1 MFFKKQKNEIEWLVV
16 GLGNPGRKFEKTRH
30 NVGFD
35 ALDVAAGKWGI
46 DVRRSKF
53 DGLYGQGNVGG
64 AKVALLKPQ
73 TYMNLSGTSVQ
84 KAASFY
90 RVAAQRIL
98 VLCDDVS
105 LAPGVI
111 RIRLSGSAGGH
122 NGLKSIITFM
132 GEEFPRIKIG
142 VREKPRPG
150 YDLADW
156 VTGRPSAAD
165 AKLIA
170 ARYNEIAAAMELL
183 FKGETS
189 EAMALYNGEGRK

>member
-1 MFFKKQKNEIEWLVV
+1 MFFKRQKNEIEWLVV
-16 GLGNPGRKFEKTRH
+16 GLGNPGKKFEKTRH

-35 ALDVAAGKWGI
+35 ALDVAAAKWGI

-90 RVAAQRIL
+90 KVEAQRIL

-132 GEEFPRIKIG
+132 GEDFPRIKIG
-142 VREKPRPG
+142 VGEKPRPE

-165 AKLIA
+165 GKLIA
-170 ARYNEIAAAMELL
+170 GRYDDIAAAMELL
-183 FKGETS
+183 FKGETG